1 MNIHFV
7 CAGNT
12 NRSRMAEAYLN
23 SKKLSNVTASSSGI
37 RAEDNLNGP
46 ICSYS
51 KHILE
56 ENNIINFTSPTWTQ
70 CTKEVI
76 SAVDIVIFMQRE
88 YVDYVQKELKISPL
102 HYEIWN
108 IPDVPV
114 RDTLP
119 GEQVDVTLE
128 TERLAYDEKIYTMIV
143 EKVDDLV
150 SRLKF

>member
-23 SKKLSNVTASSSGI
+23 SKKIPNVTASSSGI

-56 ENNIINFTSPTWTQ
+56 ENNIINFTSSTWTQ
-70 CTKEVI
+70 CSNKII
-76 SAVDIVIFMQRE
+76 STADIVIFMQPE
-88 YVDYVQKELKISPL
+88 YLEYVQKELKISPL

-114 RDTLP
+114 RDTPL

-128 TERLAYDEKIYTMIV
+128 TERLAYDEKIYGMIV
-143 EKVDDLV
+143 EKVDDLIH
-150 SRLKF
+150 RLLK

>member
-23 SKKLSNVTASSSGI
+23 SKKILNINGTSSGI
-37 RAEDNLNGP
+37 RAEDNLNGR

-56 ENNIINFTSPTWTQ
+56 ENNIINFTSSTWTQ
-70 CTKEVI
+70 CNSEIIEAADV
-76 SAVDIVIFMQRE
+76 VIFMQSE
-88 YVDYVQKELKISPL
+88 YLEYVQKELKISPL

-108 IPDVPV
+108 IPDVPI
-114 RDTLP
+114 RDTAP
-119 GEQVDVTLE
+119 GEQVDLTLE
-128 TERLAYDEKIYTMIV
+128 AERLAYDEKIYKMIV

-150 SRLKF
+150 HRIEK